1 MAHYTPFRWVDGETV
16 LSADRLNGIERGV
29 AVAGGG
35 LSVAEVQALQ
45 VALATRDRAIA
56 EAVTADPTS
65 VVTFDATAGDN
76 ADLVLVVV
84 VDGGREVHFPTA
96 TDGNGVVTVE
106 NVAAW
111 PDELGA
117 TPVLDDTGTELL
129 FPGVAVVACWL
140 AGGEY
145 HESTPPRAFHIGAYP
160 VGAHGVKALPKP
172 FVGYA
177 KRFSDAV
184 VALDHYHAVR

>member
-1 MAHYTPFRWVDGETV
+1 MAHYTPFEWVDGETV

-45 VALATRDRAIA
+45 VALAARDRAIA
-56 EAVTADPTS
+56 EAVAADPTS
-65 VVTFDATAGDN
+65 VVTFDATAVSG
-76 ADLVLVVV
+76 AEIMLSVV
-84 VDGGREVHFPTA
+84 VDGGREVRFPTIV
-96 TDGNGVVTVE
+96 DGNGVVTVE

-111 PDELGA
+111 PDELGTA
-117 TPVLDDTGTELL
+117 PVLDDTGTELL
-129 FPGVAVVACWL
+129 FPGVAVAACWL

-145 HESTPPRAFHIGAYP
+145 REVAPTRAFHIGAYP
-160 VGAHGVKALPKP
+160 AGAHGMKALPEA
-172 FVGYA
+172 FRGYA

-184 VALDHYHAVR
+184 VALNRNRTVR